1 MQPSQ
6 RAISPIGKGRSTQA
20 PPLYLLSACPL
31 PAPQG
36 QSAWFGERPTQC
48 RLSSHISQQLCVR
61 PTAPKSWP
69 QVRVSTLETLSGRL
83 EKREFFE
90 TIRADFEQAIVI
102 RDVSYLPIFE
112 RIDREIAAFEK
123 QEDLIQRAKA
133 VPARPKPID

>member
-1 MQPSQ
+1 M
-6 RAISPIGKGRSTQA
+6 
-20 PPLYLLSACPL
+20 
-31 PAPQG
+31 
-36 QSAWFGERPTQC
+36 
-48 RLSSHISQQLCVR
+48 
-61 PTAPKSWP
+61 
-69 QVRVSTLETLSGRL
+69 STLETLSGRL